1 EYFSTTNS
9 HFADPI
15 IGVDSNGDGSV
26 MEFTLSANY
35 KTGGLTFI
43 PEFRI
48 DKTSEDSYVSD
59 SGEAKSLLP
68 SINLAAV
75 YKF

>member
-1 EYFSTTNS
+1 
-9 HFADPI
+9 
-15 IGVDSNGDGSV
+15 V

-35 KTGGLTFI
+35 KTGGFTFI

-48 DKTSEDSYVSD
+48 DKTSEDSFSNND
-59 SGEAKSLLP
+59 GEAKNILP

>member
-1 EYFSTTNS
+1 MCFEI
-9 HFADPI
+9 ARDR
-15 IGVDSNGDGSV
+15 DGDGDV

-48 DKTSEDSYVSD
+48 DKTSEDSFVND
-59 SGEAKSLLP
+59 GEAKSLLP